1 MQTKIN
7 EEDKKLIAN
16 ISLDVAHIHIIK
28 KLISKEIEKH
38 EHMKMYELY
47 ITNLKKVYDVF
58 NNLKPFFVAENDR

>member
-7 EEDKKLIAN
+7 EENKKLIAN
-16 ISLDVAHIHIIK
+16 ISLDVEYIHIIK

-47 ITNLKKVYDVF
+47 IINLKKVYDVF
-58 NNLKPFFVAENDR
+58 NNLKLFFVSENDR